1 MGMSYKEQL
10 REARALLEKEIE
22 ELHTNLVTKERDL
35 KKLEGLLKDKTTKRG
50 VERSLTSQIVQA
62 LYLLAQDNSSGVPA
76 RSVVRKFNQQRDD
89 VNESTI
95 RSTLYQVTRKMRP
108 TEIAVGENMKQ
119 VRVHKDGPLY
129 NVELVVE
136 QDAKLV

>member
-1 MGMSYKEQL
+1 MSYREQL
-10 REARALLEKEIE
+10 RQARVLLEKEIE
-22 ELHTNLVTKERDL
+22 ELHKKLVTKERDL
-35 KKLEGLLKDKTTKRG
+35 KKLEGLLKDKSTKRG
-50 VERSLTSQIVQA
+50 AEHSLTSQIVQA
-62 LYLLAQDNSSGVPA
+62 LYLLAQDQTTGVPA
-76 RSVVRKFNQQRDD
+76 RSVVQKFSQQRDD

-119 VRVHKDGPLY
+119 VRVLKDGPLY
-129 NVELVVE
+129 NVELVIE